1 MSVKEEITERG
12 KQRAKHL
19 ENPNYRRLSD
29 IIDKHLY
36 GYRGRTEIGMLGEYL
51 AGEWCTSVERLNEL
65 VTKNLDNTEINW
77 NGIYSYIDE
86 RIETSKRY
94 MSLMLKDEC
103 CRLRDLL
110 EPYRKRFQS
119 TFVGF

>member
-1 MSVKEEITERG
+1 MSVNEEIIERG

-29 IIDKHLY
+29 IIDKHSY

-51 AGEWCTSVERLNEL
+51 AGEWCISVKRINEL

-94 MSLMLKDEC
+94 MSLMFKDEC
-103 CRLRDLL
+103 CRLRDVL
-110 EPYRKRFQS
+110 EPYRDRFQS